1 MKTGGAFTLPRT
13 QILRLC
19 KQGRF
24 LGAEKIGNVWIIPKV
39 SVENYEPAP
48 KGFAAVWERRRLKEC
63 VCSDPH
69 SGSISE

>member
-1 MKTGGAFTLPRT
+1 MMREKYVSVTEASKIANLTRT

-24 LGAEKIGNVWIIPKV
+24 LGAEKIGNVWIIPKA

-48 KGFAAVWERRRLKEC
+48 KGFAAVWERRKRA
-63 VCSDPH
+63 
-69 SGSISE
+69 